1 MMDLIP
7 CLAISLA
14 VRSMVA
20 LRRTRRSGGGETAHE
35 DGEDSEDSEDDEEVV
50 EEEGRSVLPRRALTG
65 A

>member
-20 LRRTRRSGGGETAHE
+20 LRRTRRSDGGEEADE
-35 DGEDSEDSEDDEEVV
+35 DGEDDEDDEEVV